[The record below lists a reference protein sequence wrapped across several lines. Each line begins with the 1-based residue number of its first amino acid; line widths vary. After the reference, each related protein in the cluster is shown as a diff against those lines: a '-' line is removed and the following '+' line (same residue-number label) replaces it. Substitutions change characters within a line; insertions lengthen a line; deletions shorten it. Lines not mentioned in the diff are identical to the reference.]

1 MNVKCV
7 VFFAKNLKWNC
18 TCFCPL
24 NASVN
29 TFLRSWSWRPSHCK
43 QRETTRASVSQIPFT
58 TPSLM
63 IQWKLGCRCRK
74 QKRKNQPIA
83 RPRVEHCHW
92 FILLLVLATPAMQ
105 FSLDLK
111 RQSHKQKQCS
121 ASNSTGL
128 IFTWSNH
135 STLLSTTPT
144 ITPLL
149 VNTSLKRYQPYI
161 PCYLLWYFISSISY
175 KIPYKLLL
183 WTFWG

>member
-1 MNVKCV
+1 MKIE
-7 VFFAKNLKWNC
+7 NLIHKRSHKLDSITFGRIRTFPFLPRRLVAYDPGKTRLSESGAEAEEPTDRKAQSWI
-18 TCFCPL
+18 L
-24 NASVN
+24 SLVYSSASV
-29 TFLRSWSWRPSHCK
+29 
-43 QRETTRASVSQIPFT
+43 
-58 TPSLM
+58 
-63 IQWKLGCRCRK
+63 
-74 QKRKNQPIA
+74 
-83 RPRVEHCHW
+83 
-92 FILLLVLATPAMQ
+92 ATPAMQ

-128 IFTWSNH
+128 IFTWLNH